1 MTVQLFI
8 AFILLLILLIAARY
22 FKHHHKDAP
31 IPINEPNSASNKTSS
46 SSLSQTSDTPNE
58 NESTLPEIPPMSEVL
73 NTALEEA
80 LFAMKDCQAIAYADI
95 QEKRLLGAQSHIAF
109 PSEIIAFAAGAV
121 TELFTAPNLMQV
133 ANAFKIF
140 KGQAADKSNLN
151 EIMIR
156 GEGNLYIF
164 LRAHSNPC
172 RACVFVYAE
181 TDENSSNFGLML
193 HQARAQMPQIEV
205 AAEAAFLVE

>member
-1 MTVQLFI
+1 MTLQLSI
-8 AFILLLILLIAARY
+8 ALTLLLILLAAARY
-22 FKHHHKDAP
+22 FKHHHKD
-31 IPINEPNSASNKTSS
+31 
-46 SSLSQTSDTPNE
+46 TPTHTTE
-58 NESTLPEIPPMSEVL
+58 ATPTLAEKPSTQPDATERQLPTIPPMSEVL
-73 NTALEEA
+73 NAALEEA

-109 PSEIIAFAAGAV
+109 PPEIVAFAAGAV

-164 LRAHSNPC
+164 LRAHSNPY

-181 TDENSSNFGLML
+181 TDENNSNFGLML